1 MILRKVTIGIIFSLC
16 VVIAV
21 FASSA
26 IAGNDGSDL
35 VVTYGETTYN
45 NPEYMDS
52 VNDYFASKGYSNLE
66 NAKVEIIDVGQVNAI
81 SQGISGKTYDANQI
95 FSSALLDLNNG
106 NNLTVTVD
114 SSEVNLV
121 TARMYASALESSG
134 INKGS
139 VFVTSPVSAT
149 GESALTGIMACYEKA
164 TNVTI
169 PDDVKQAANDEIYT
183 QSEIV
188 QNNNVSA
195 DNVSQVVDDVKNNI
209 TDLNVTS
216 YDDILNIVN
225 ETVHKYGMNI
235 SNDDIEKLADAIFK
249 TFSVQDQA
257 NNYKTE
263 LDKVASNIAQ

>member
-1 MILRKVTIGIIFSLC
+1 M
-16 VVIAV
+16 AV

-26 IAGNDGSDL
+26 LAGNDGSDL
-35 VVTYGETTYN
+35 VVTYGETTYDN
-45 NPEYMDS
+45 SEYVNS

-66 NAKVEIIDVGQVNAI
+66 NARVEVIDVNQVNAI

-106 NNLTVTVD
+106 QNLTVTVD
-114 SSEVNLV
+114 TSEVNLV
-121 TARMYASALESSG
+121 NAKMYASALESAG
-134 INKGS
+134 INKGA
-139 VFVTSPVSAT
+139 VYVTSPVSAT
-149 GESALTGIMACYEKA
+149 GESALAGIMACYEKA

-209 TDLNVTS
+209 TTLNITS
-216 YDDILNIVN
+216 YDDVLDLVN
-225 ETVHKYGMNI
+225 ETVHQYNMNI

-249 TFSVQDQA
+249 TFSVKDQA
-257 NNYKTE
+257 NDFQNE
-263 LDKVASNIAQ
+263 LDKATSSIF